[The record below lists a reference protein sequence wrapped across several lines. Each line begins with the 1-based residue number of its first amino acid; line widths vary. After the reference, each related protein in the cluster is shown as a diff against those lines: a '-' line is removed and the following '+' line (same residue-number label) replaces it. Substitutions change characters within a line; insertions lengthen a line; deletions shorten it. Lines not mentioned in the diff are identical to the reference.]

1 MREFLHSIKT
11 LAVVTTRKSGF
22 IYSNLCEIH
31 LTWNVE
37 TLLPQNAL
45 FDNGENWSHCH
56 ASRSYPGKLMAW
68 LQMDLKSTCSLVN
81 PFHTATWLRERTS
94 LGLDWLGTRSSHK
107 GHVWDSSKKK
117 IRASNLL
124 QGQFLDQVF
133 KKLPRTDSLSVNATT
148 LWPSHTGPQIS
159 MAVSKASI
167 SNSWMMFFWFSCF
180 TVSTKLMSTFSLKK
194 LMQLPEDA

>member
-1 MREFLHSIKT
+1 
-11 LAVVTTRKSGF
+11 
-22 IYSNLCEIH
+22 
-31 LTWNVE
+31 
-37 TLLPQNAL
+37 
-45 FDNGENWSHCH
+45 
-56 ASRSYPGKLMAW
+56 
-68 LQMDLKSTCSLVN
+68 MDLKSTCSLVN

-159 MAVSKASI
+159 MAVSKASHLQLL
-167 SNSWMMFFWFSCF
+167 NDVLLVFLFHCF
-180 TVSTKLMSTFSLKK
+180 NETQVYFLTEEFYCLTRTIV
-194 LMQLPEDA
+194 

>member
-1 MREFLHSIKT
+1 MKFT
-11 LAVVTTRKSGF
+11 
-22 IYSNLCEIH
+22 IH
-31 LTWNVE
+31 EEWE
-37 TLLPQNAL
+37 TLLPQAL
-45 FDNGENWSHCH
+45 FWQWGELVSLSCIALLPRDIWWQ
-56 ASRSYPGKLMAW
+56 W

-107 GHVWDSSKKK
+107 GQVRDSSRKN

-133 KKLPRTDSLSVNATT
+133 RKLPRTDSLSVKATT
-148 LWPSHTGPQIS
+148 LWPSHTGPQVS
-159 MAVSKASI
+159 TAVSKASI

-180 TVSTKLMSTFSLKK
+180 HRFNEIQVNFLTEEFYCLSRAIV
-194 LMQLPEDA
+194 